1 MWIVQLTQEQVT
13 LSSPYKRR
21 AIQIFEWIHQKKK
34 TKTHDKLAKKL
45 LTLLIL
51 LLVWEVKFN

>member
-34 TKTHDKLAKKL
+34 QRHM
-45 LTLLIL
+45 IS
-51 LLVWEVKFN
+51 